1 VSTYTALQ
9 ADVASYLHRTDLS
22 SGSPTPIQSF
32 IEKARLRVARDLRS
46 LEQESTSTLTGPTA
60 DVFALPTDFMEARK
74 VHSAGVPLRSVNFDE
89 ITYWTAAS
97 SPYVYCIFGRNLWSP
112 GATTISL
119 GYFKIEAA
127 LTSGATEHPT
137 MAAQPQIWLYASL
150 AEAGLYIRDFEL
162 MDRMTQAYSA
172 EVQAVNARAELA
184 RQGVAPSMISDSLSI
199 QSMAIL

>member
-1 VSTYTALQ
+1 MSTYTALQ

-46 LEQESTSTLTGPTA
+46 LEQETTIVLTSPTNG
-60 DVFALPTDFMEARK
+60 VFTLPTNFMELRRA
-74 VHSAGVPLRSVNFDE
+74 SSGGVPLRAANQGELD
-89 ITYWTAAS
+89 YWALS
-97 SPYVYCIFGRNLWSP
+97 SQPAVYAIHGRNFWCP
-112 GATTISL
+112 GATTVDL
-119 GYFKIEAA
+119 TYFAIEAT